1 MLDTEMLMSKPL
13 PDLKAK
19 VILQSNK
26 YWALEKKGKKKK
38 KKCWIY
44 LTASSAI
51 LTFISENA
59 SNPGAGIFFQE
70 MLSSLL
76 LRWL

>member
-38 KKCWIY
+38 K
-44 LTASSAI
+44 SAGSI
-51 LTFISENA
+51 
-59 SNPGAGIFFQE
+59 
-70 MLSSLL
+70 
-76 LRWL
+76 